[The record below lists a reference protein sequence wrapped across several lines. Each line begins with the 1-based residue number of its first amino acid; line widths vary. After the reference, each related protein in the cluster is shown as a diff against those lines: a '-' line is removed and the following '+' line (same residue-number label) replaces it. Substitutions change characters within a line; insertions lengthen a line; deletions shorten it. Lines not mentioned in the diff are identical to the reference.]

1 MFAAWRHVYP
11 GNLRDIAFSMSR
23 DGGRTYSEPIRVH
36 EDQWQLNGCP
46 DDGPAMV
53 VDADERV
60 HIVWP
65 TVVLE
70 KGEPVKALFHSSS
83 PDGRGFGTRT
93 RIPTRGFG
101 NHPQVAL
108 AADGSLVVAWD
119 ELADG
124 SRHIGL
130 ARGVV
135 DRSGLI
141 ELTRMPLEG
150 EQSPVGV
157 YPAVAAAGGNAVV
170 AWTSTADK
178 QSTIRI
184 VRRRM

>member
-1 MFAAWRHVYP
+1 
-11 GNLRDIAFSMSR
+11 MSR

-53 VDADERV
+53 VDADERI

-70 KGEPVKALFHSSS
+70 KGEPVKALFHTSS

-93 RIPTRGFG
+93 RIPARGFG

-108 AADGSLVVAWD
+108 AADGSLVMAWD

-124 SRHIGL
+124 SRHVGL
-130 ARGVV
+130 ARGIV

-141 ELTRMPLEG
+141 PLTRLPLEG
-150 EQSPVGV
+150 DLSPVGV
-157 YPAVAAAGGNAVV
+157 YPAVAGAGENAVV

-178 QSTIRI
+178 QSMIRI

>member
-1 MFAAWRHVYP
+1 
-11 GNLRDIAFSMSR
+11 
-23 DGGRTYSEPIRVH
+23 
-36 EDQWQLNGCP
+36 
-46 DDGPAMV
+46 MV
-53 VDADERV
+53 VDADERI

-70 KGEPVKALFHSSS
+70 KGEPVKALFHTSS

-93 RIPTRGFG
+93 RIPARGFG

-108 AADGSLVVAWD
+108 AADGSIVMAWD

-124 SRHIGL
+124 SRHVGL
-130 ARGVV
+130 ARGIV

-141 ELTRMPLEG
+141 ALTRMPLEG
-150 EQSPVGV
+150 DAE
-157 YPAVAAAGGNAVV
+157 PAPACIRPSQAPARMPLV

-178 QSTIRI
+178 QSIIRI